1 MSLIQGR
8 QVVKIEEATVLLGGF
23 PALARCSFDVYEGE
37 IVLIAGSNGSGKTT
51 LLKLC
56 AGMCGLYEGKAKVF
70 GIDMKDSRSQVRRFV
85 GYVGHSTLL
94 YSELTVMENLVFIA
108 TCLDVPRPRMLQY
121 AKEFGIYGS
130 LLNQLVGTLSA
141 GQRKRVSLA
150 SAFSRECELLLLDE
164 PHASLD
170 QEGKEML
177 EKVSVRFKEL
187 GKSVVVASHEFER
200 MLALANRRYH
210 MSSGQMFCE

>member
-1 MSLIQGR
+1 MTYGR
-8 QVVKIEEATVLLGGF
+8 QVVKVEEVTVLLGGF

-56 AGMCGLYEGKAKVF
+56 AGVCGFREGSAKVY
-70 GIDMKDSRSQVRRFV
+70 GIDLRGSRAEIRRYV
-85 GYVGHSTLL
+85 GYVGHATLL
-94 YSELTVMENLVFIA
+94 YNELTVAENLKFIA
-108 TCLDVPRPRMLQY
+108 SCLDIPKDRAFSY
-121 AKEFGIYGS
+121 AEEFGISGP
-130 LLNQLVGTLSA
+130 LLSQLVGTLSA

-170 QEGKEML
+170 QDGKELL
-177 EKVSVRFKEL
+177 EMASVRFKEL

-200 MLALANRRYH
+200 MLALSDRRYR
-210 MSSGQMFCE
+210 MESGQAFCE